1 MCSRQQRVHD
11 RPRQLQRL
19 QHAPEQVA
27 VNVFQVR
34 ADFVGVQFGG
44 PEQVRDMGQGN
55 LGRNAWLNGKECGL
69 AGRVAGD
76 VEDGCGEGGGSEFIW
91 SRALYMMLRRKSLFS
106 VGLEVRQG
114 GGSGVIF
121 LVIGRS
127 LFRSI

>member
-76 VEDGCGEGGGSEFIW
+76 VEDGCGEGVEWLARRRVRVYLVQGAVHDAAQEVAFFSRTRSTAGRWVGGD
-91 SRALYMMLRRKSLFS
+91 
-106 VGLEVRQG
+106 
-114 GGSGVIF
+114 F
-121 LVIGRS
+121 LGHR
-127 LFRSI
+127 